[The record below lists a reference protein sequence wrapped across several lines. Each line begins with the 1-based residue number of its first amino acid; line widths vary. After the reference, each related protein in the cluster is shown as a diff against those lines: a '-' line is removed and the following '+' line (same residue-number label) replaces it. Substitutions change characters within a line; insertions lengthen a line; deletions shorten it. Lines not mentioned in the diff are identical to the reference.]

1 MNVNESKYS
10 RIERSS
16 HNSSSD
22 FDEIAVNLCES
33 DNLHLEVLLSPVINP
48 DSAGKQR
55 NQLVRR
61 VALAARELLRQPEPN
76 DQTRD
81 IAIFIILS
89 LDAVAETIEP
99 TVIPW
104 EKRDYWIK
112 ADRFRMEWAWA
123 KRLAD
128 EMREALLVEDWGKVA
143 MSTVQIAQKL
153 GHIQISP
160 NHRMGKPWEGA
171 WLRFKEGGNS

>member
-1 MNVNESKYS
+1 LTIQKIS
-10 RIERSS
+10 RKIWQFFEPTNFRAKSL
-16 HNSSSD
+16 
-22 FDEIAVNLCES
+22 FKEKI
-33 DNLHLEVLLSPVINP
+33 LSRVINP

-55 NQLVRR
+55 NQFIRR
-61 VALAARELLRQPEPN
+61 VALTVRELLRQPEPN

-81 IAIFIILS
+81 MAIFIVLS

-99 TVIPW
+99 TVAPW

-123 KRLAD
+123 KQAAD
-128 EMREALLVEDWGKVA
+128 KMREALFVEDWGNVA
-143 MSTVQIAQKL
+143 MSAVQIAQKL
-153 GHIQISP
+153 GSIQISP

-171 WLRFKEGGNS
+171 WFRFKDGGNS